1 MKAPSIFSCLY
12 NLPGHCLLQSNPAR
26 LGFSDLPPAPPAEEI
41 IPTEDTHAKL
51 FATEPV
57 SLPGGIILLKGRITN
72 SDVAGIPSADLVPG
86 TYEGKLLLSD
96 SYDQVGI
103 ADDFSLLSSPGGLKL
118 SECATDLVDTLRRE
132 IQDGQL
138 SFRGKRVLELGCG
151 HGLPGVFA
159 CIKGASTVHFQDFN
173 IEVVKRLTIPN
184 VSANLDYA
192 RARISRHNGSLT
204 PTRSMAVSPDLRYF
218 SGDWAD
224 VQNLLSQAS
233 PPDLDNDTN
242 VDFGFSFD
250 YSSRPSTPLGEHSRP
265 STPSTPVGDRE
276 PSRPST
282 PTENG
287 GRSRRRSNGS
297 RAFESSRECSGYQ
310 EDGYDIIL
318 MSDTIYSS
326 SSLSKLYTLLKK
338 CLRPY
343 YGVVYVAA
351 KKHYFGR
358 GGGSRQFKN
367 MVEDDGI
374 LGAHLVAEFP
384 DGYSSTR
391 EVWKF
396 FFR

>member
-1 MKAPSIFSCLY
+1 DHLVVSISSFF
-12 NLPGHCLLQSNPAR
+12 Q
-26 LGFSDLPPAPPAEEI
+26 
-41 IPTEDTHAKL
+41 
-51 FATEPV
+51 
-57 SLPGGIILLKGRITN
+57 GRITN

-86 TYEGKLLLSD
+86 TYE
-96 SYDQVGI
+96 
-103 ADDFSLLSSPGGLKL
+103 GGLKL

-242 VDFGFSFD
+242 
-250 YSSRPSTPLGEHSRP
+250 
-265 STPSTPVGDRE
+265 
-276 PSRPST
+276 
-282 PTENG
+282 
-287 GRSRRRSNGS
+287 
-297 RAFESSRECSGYQ
+297 
-310 EDGYDIIL
+310 DGYDIIL